1 MIPKSSNLLVHIR
14 YDSKRFK
21 FTFTNT
27 LNYFLLPDAKTNRK
41 NKKIKYLQIMQKN
54 LRLERK
60 NSEKQECFFW
70 WLKIIF
76 RRYWKS
82 WFVEIFFADIK
93 QWMQKAK
100 QTCQFFPTS
109 KSQSHANHSFFFF
122 IFHTFS
128 PCLGNTQLVENHFF
142 KNHNSWSKNLIF
154 GHFVETTYFLPMASK
169 TPRPVGYLGSVRWLG
184 NWLRVVRC

>member
-60 NSEKQECFFW
+60 NSEKQECFF
-70 WLKIIF
+70 
-76 RRYWKS
+76 
-82 WFVEIFFADIK
+82 
-93 QWMQKAK
+93 
-100 QTCQFFPTS
+100 
-109 KSQSHANHSFFFF
+109 
-122 IFHTFS
+122 
-128 PCLGNTQLVENHFF
+128 
-142 KNHNSWSKNLIF
+142 
-154 GHFVETTYFLPMASK
+154 
-169 TPRPVGYLGSVRWLG
+169 
-184 NWLRVVRC
+184 

>member
-109 KSQSHANHSFFFF
+109 KSQSHANHSFSFFVLF
-122 IFHTFS
+122 PHVWEILTSLKITFS
-128 PCLGNTQLVENHFF
+128 KTIKVDQKVSGWSLCWNYLFF
-142 KNHNSWSKNLIF
+142 TDGIQNPKACR
-154 GHFVETTYFLPMASK
+154 V
-169 TPRPVGYLGSVRWLG
+169 PRKCKVIRKLTECG
-184 NWLRVVRC
+184 